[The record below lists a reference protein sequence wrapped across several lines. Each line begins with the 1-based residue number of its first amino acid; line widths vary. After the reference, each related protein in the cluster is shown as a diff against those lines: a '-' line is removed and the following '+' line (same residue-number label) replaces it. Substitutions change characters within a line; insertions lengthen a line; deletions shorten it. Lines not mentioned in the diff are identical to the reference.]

1 VAAVNGPAISGHRSA
16 CSGLIR
22 NFAVMKII
30 VPPWTNAGRVP
41 VILARY
47 SPVQV
52 SSACERPAAVKM
64 L

>member
-1 VAAVNGPAISGHRSA
+1 
-16 CSGLIR
+16 
-22 NFAVMKII
+22 MKII